1 MFAFL
6 SKLFTVSFVPNRFR
20 SKNRSYSLKAGERES
35 SKTKVGDL
43 VFAATDRKI
52 QLKLTKLRFFKF
64 FLNTFQFVVSNQFP
78 SKNCLV

>member
-20 SKNRSYSLKAGERES
+20 SKNRSYILKAGERES
-35 SKTKVGDL
+35 SKTKVGGI

-52 QLKLTKLRFFKF
+52 QLKLKKL
-64 FLNTFQFVVSNQFP
+64 
-78 SKNCLV
+78 